1 MPRNLDARHAE
12 LAAKYV
18 AETITQDEL
27 DEAQALV
34 DKAAKAAGYDV
45 EAYHATR
52 SNKRFT
58 VFRKGD
64 IGFHFGTEYQALDRP
79 KIKQLGRYKLRG
91 NFVGLDDQQSYWGDA
106 QEVADALVK
115 WDYFSEEQMQP
126 WLSEDGTIASLKQFL
141 SENGIDGFVYENV
154 VEDVGSFDPSYVVID
169 PSNIKSAE
177 PFTFD
182 NDYNLIPLSER
193 FRADSPDIRHNPEP
207 SERTYYEIGHRGL
220 KSKLWYGDEFNINV
234 EPAEFDTDAKDV
246 DPRNLHNEWALRMP
260 WHGRY
265 DPYSGEVSIMGG
277 TMTEEWRQPSE
288 QMLDR
293 LRETFGADVKIVQFN
308 PLEKESDECRP
319 IRLWRAADDDY
330 ISDSASFSEKRAA
343 AEAYLSNRGFGG
355 PFGDEPEMMES
366 NPHYDRERYS
376 EPYSLLEPER
386 AEQIA
391 LDLQEEDPDWSY
403 QVRHDPKGTGLSFIE
418 IFDEEGKFVG
428 RWK

>member
-193 FRADSPDIRHNPEP
+193 FRADSPDIRHNPPLGDLVFAKHYNIYDDADLMDDVEMAAQEAVFENDEAIIIP
-207 SERTYYEIGHRGL
+207 APVSTASWKNYPYEAL
-220 KSKLWYGDEFNINV
+220 DEATSRAIQYHGS
-234 EPAEFDTDAKDV
+234 
-246 DPRNLHNEWALRMP
+246 RNLR
-260 WHGRY
+260 
-265 DPYSGEVSIMGG
+265 YSGEG
-277 TMTEEWRQPSE
+277 EELEDGSMR
-288 QMLDR
+288 M
-293 LRETFGADVKIVQFN
+293 DVRVV
-308 PLEKESDECRP
+308 
-319 IRLWRAADDDY
+319 
-330 ISDSASFSEKRAA
+330 
-343 AEAYLSNRGFGG
+343 
-355 PFGDEPEMMES
+355 ES